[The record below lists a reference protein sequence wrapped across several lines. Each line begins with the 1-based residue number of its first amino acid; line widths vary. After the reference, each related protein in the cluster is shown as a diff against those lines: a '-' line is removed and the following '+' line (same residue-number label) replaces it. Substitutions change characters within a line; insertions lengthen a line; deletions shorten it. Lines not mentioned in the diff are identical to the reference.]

1 MAKPGRNN
9 HSIDPLDL
17 AIAPSPDESAEER
30 EERLLKEREAK
41 VVSDAIDKEIE
52 AERSAEKKKTK
63 QVKIL
68 LLGGSCPTPSLSKR
82 RHILMYETSPQ
93 VRVNPVR
100 S

>member
-1 MAKPGRNN
+1 MAKPGRND

-17 AIAPSPDESAEER
+17 AIAPPPDESAEQR

-41 VVSDAIDKEIE
+41 VVSDAIDEEIE

-63 QVKIL
+63 PVKIL
-68 LLGGSCPTPSLSKR
+68 LLGACYPSSLSKH

-93 VRVNPVR
+93 VKVNPVR